1 MNITIKEGLFMNA
14 FKYVAGF
21 FFAICLIIGIGINVE
36 ASEFLGDFC
45 WSVDDGSGDGP
56 TSKVG
61 VFHMGGGHY
70 QLLGTSKHS
79 SDGTYILHG
88 NAEVIENKINASII
102 MADGNNNAM
111 STLHTLAVL
120 DPSTLNGTYNMLH
133 TGAAGWTDQTEI
145 RFSTGTMTSIP
156 CSN

>member
-1 MNITIKEGLFMNA
+1 MSTKIKEALNM
-14 FKYVAGF
+14 VALKCVTGF
-21 FFAICLIIGIGINVE
+21 IFVVCLIIGLGINVE
-36 ASEFLGDFC
+36 ASEYLGEFC
-45 WSVDDGSGDGP
+45 WLVDDGSGDGP

-61 VFHMGGGHY
+61 IFHMGGGHY

-79 SDGTYILHG
+79 TDGTYTLHG
-88 NAEVIENKINASII
+88 NAEVIENKIHASII

-120 DPSTLNGTYNMLH
+120 DPSSLNGTYNMLH

-145 RFSTGTMTSIP
+145 RFSTGTMTSIS